1 LAKFVFV
8 TGGVLS
14 SLGKGLFVSSLA
26 KLLKAGGVRANA
38 MKIDPYLNCD
48 AGTLNPFEHGEVF
61 VTRDGFECDLDVGN
75 YERFLNVFARR
86 EQNLMMGTAY
96 RSVLEKERK
105 GEYLGKT
112 MQLIPH
118 VTNEVKH
125 RIREAARVT
134 GAEVLVVEIGGT
146 VGDIESE
153 VVLEAIRQIKFEEPA
168 NSTVFAHL
176 ALVPTIWTGEQKT
189 KPMQHSVRAL
199 LARGISPDVVVCRT
213 PEKKLNENA
222 RDKIALF
229 CNVSKENVFAS
240 PQLDDVYALP
250 LVLHEQGLDAAV
262 RRKLG
267 LAPKTPDLKEWR
279 GLVEKAK
286 DAKHEVRIAVVGKY
300 AAMRDTY
307 TSVFEALKHAGVANG
322 VRSPGVLIDS
332 EAIERGEIDLR
343 GFDGIVVPGGF
354 GERGVEGIIAAIKF
368 AREKRVPYLGLCY
381 GLQLAVIEHAR
392 HVLGWKDANTT
403 ENAPRTKHPVIDLL
417 PEQKKIK
424 DKGGTMRL
432 GAKHVLLRKGTL
444 AHALYKQQTIFKRFR
459 HRYEVTPRYVKP
471 LERAGLVFSGR
482 DPKRAIM
489 KVMELPQSAHPYFV
503 STQFHPEFD
512 SRLEEPEP
520 LFAGLVAAA
529 KKRKK

>member
-1 LAKFVFV
+1 MAK
-8 TGGVLS
+8 
-14 SLGKGLFVSSLA
+14 FVSSLA
-26 KLLKAGGVRANA
+26 KLLKASGVRANA

-86 EQNLMMGTAY
+86 EQNLMMGNAY
-96 RSVLEKERK
+96 RSVLEKERR
-105 GEYLGKT
+105 GEFLGKT

-134 GAEVLVVEIGGT
+134 NAEVLVVEIGGT

-153 VVLEAIRQIKFEEPA
+153 VVLEAIRQMRFEEPA

-199 LARGISPDVVVCRT
+199 LARGISPDLIVCRT
-213 PEKKLNENA
+213 PEKRLSEAA
-222 RDKIALF
+222 REKIALF
-229 CNVSKENVFAS
+229 CNVSRENVFAS
-240 PQLDDVYALP
+240 PQLDEVYALP
-250 LVLHEQGLDAAV
+250 FSLHEQGLDAAV

-267 LAPKTPDLKEWR
+267 LAKREPDLRDW
-279 GLVEKAK
+279 LSLLEKART
-286 DAKHEVRIAVVGKY
+286 AKREVRVAVVGKY

-343 GFDGIVVPGGF
+343 GFDAIIVPGGF
-354 GERGVEGIIAAIKF
+354 GTRGTNGIISAIRF
-368 AREKRVPYLGLCY
+368 ARENNIPFLGLCY
-381 GLQLAVIEHAR
+381 GLQLAVVEFAR
-392 HVLGWKDANTT
+392 NVLGWRDANTT
-403 ENAPRTKHPVIDLL
+403 ENVPHTKHPVIDLL

-432 GAKHVLLRKGTL
+432 GAKPIILKKGTL
-444 AHALYKQQTIFKRFR
+444 VYSLYGKTMVLKRFR
-459 HRYEVTPRYVKP
+459 HRYEVNPKYVKVF
-471 LERAGLVFSGR
+471 EKHGLVFSGR

-489 KVMELPQSAHPYFV
+489 KVMELPACTYFV
-503 STQFHPEFD
+503 STQAHPEFD
-512 SRLEEPEP
+512 SRLEAPEP
-520 LFAGLVAAA
+520 LFVGLVAAA
-529 KKRKK
+529 KKRAEHAERAKKK